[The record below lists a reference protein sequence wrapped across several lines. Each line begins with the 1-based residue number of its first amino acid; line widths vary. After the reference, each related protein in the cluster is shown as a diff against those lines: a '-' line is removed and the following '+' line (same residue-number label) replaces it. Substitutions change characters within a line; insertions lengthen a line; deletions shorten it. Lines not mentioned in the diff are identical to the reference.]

1 MRKDVSQV
9 QNLRIHIFVVI
20 EANSSII
27 RVLPSRNDS
36 VVMRN
41 LVLHILRLFAWIFFA
56 VRFAL
61 DEDVEVWV
69 AGIQFQSFDLSLDE
83 IDLKLNII
91 NNSVCSKNFYSSFMF
106 IYIYFCVHFSFK
118 FQNYWSWGFNINDVT
133 SYTHGHKSRLSCRDT
148 NHSDLLFFCLF
159 HLIVLIRNISIQIL

>member
-9 QNLRIHIFVVI
+9 QNLRIHIFVVM
-20 EANSSII
+20 EANLSII

-41 LVLHILRLFAWIFFA
+41 LVLHILRLSAWIFFA

-61 DEDVEVWV
+61 DEDVEV

-83 IDLKLNII
+83 INLKLNII

-106 IYIYFCVHFSFK
+106 IYFCVHFSFK
-118 FQNYWSWGFNINDVT
+118 FQNYWSWGFNIIHPRTQV
-133 SYTHGHKSRLSCRDT
+133 LSCRDT